1 MTLYRYTL
9 CLIRKADHVLLLNRR
24 KQPAMGM
31 WNGVGGKIES
41 GESPAESVIRETYE
55 ETGIRLT
62 DVRFAGT
69 ILLQADETVG
79 IYLFLADMPDEQ
91 ILTTPLATREGILD
105 WKQLDW
111 ILDPENTGVISNLK
125 AYLPHVLT
133 EPSPML
139 HTLDYAGHQLL
150 DHQISP
156 LEQVIN

>member
-1 MTLYRYTL
+1 
-9 CLIRKADHVLLLNRR
+9 
-24 KQPAMGM
+24 M

-41 GESPAESVIRETYE
+41 GESPMESVIRETRE

-91 ILTTPLATREGILD
+91 MLTTPLATREGILD

-125 AYLPHVLT
+125 TYLPHVLKQT
-133 EPSPML
+133 TPQL
-139 HTLDYAGHQLL
+139 HTFHYDGHRLL
-150 DHQISP
+150 EHHISE
-156 LEQVIN
+156 LEQTIR